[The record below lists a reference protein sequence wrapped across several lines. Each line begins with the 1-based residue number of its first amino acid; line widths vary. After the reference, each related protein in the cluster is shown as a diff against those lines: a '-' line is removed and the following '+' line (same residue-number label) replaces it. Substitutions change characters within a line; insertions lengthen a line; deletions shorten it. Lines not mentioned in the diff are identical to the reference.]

1 MLIYLYIS
9 SLIVGGLLL
18 GGSIL
23 LGGDGHDGGGGGHDA
38 DLDADA
44 DADHDAADASHSHG
58 DASGYLTLFLS
69 LRFWT
74 FFLAFAGLTGLVLQG
89 LGLVGPM
96 FGLALAL
103 GMGAFT
109 GYGAA
114 ASLRL
119 LSKTEA
125 NSAVSSSD
133 YIGKS
138 ARVLVPFGKGTKGK
152 VRVRVRGEAI
162 DMVATAV
169 DDGDFSRREEVL
181 VVEVDG
187 TVARVARAQALPGG
201 SEKA

>member
-9 SLIVGGLLL
+9 TLIIGGVLL
-18 GGSIL
+18 GGSIF
-23 LGGDGHDGGGGGHDA
+23 LGGKDVELGGGGHDGGGGHGGGHD
-38 DLDADA
+38 DVSDTTE
-44 DADHDAADASHSHG
+44 SHG
-58 DASGYLTLFLS
+58 DATGYLTLFLS

-74 FFLAFAGLTGLVLQG
+74 FFLAFFGLTGLVLQG
-89 LGLVGPM
+89 LQLVGP
-96 FGLALAL
+96 FLALGLAL

-114 ASLRL
+114 AALRL

-125 NSAVSSSD
+125 NSAVTASD

-138 ARVLVPFGKGTKGK
+138 ARVLVPFGKGTTGK
-152 VRVRVRGEAI
+152 VRLRVRGEAI

-169 DDGDFSRREEVL
+169 DEGEFSKREEVL
-181 VVEVDG
+181 VVEVEG
-187 TVARVARAQALPGG
+187 TVARVARAQALPEG

>member
-1 MLIYLYIS
+1 MLIYLYIA
-9 SLIVGGLLL
+9 SLIIGGLLL

-23 LGGDGHDGGGGGHDA
+23 LGGDGHDAGDHGVGDHDAGGHDA
-38 DLDADA
+38 
-44 DADHDAADASHSHG
+44 HDTADASESHG
-58 DASGYLTLFLS
+58 DVTGYLTLFLS

-89 LGLVGPM
+89 LGLVGPIL
-96 FGLALAL
+96 GLVLAL
-103 GMGAFT
+103 GMGALT

-114 ASLRL
+114 AALRV

-133 YIGKS
+133 YVGKS
-138 ARVLVPFGKGTKGK
+138 ARVLVPFGKGTTGK

-169 DDGDFSRREEVL
+169 DDSEFSKREEVL

-187 TVARVARAQALPGG
+187 TVARVARAQALPED